1 MNECVG
7 EAEDFE
13 KTKLPELMAKSHH

>member
-13 KTKLPELMAKSHH
+13 KAKLPELMAKSHH